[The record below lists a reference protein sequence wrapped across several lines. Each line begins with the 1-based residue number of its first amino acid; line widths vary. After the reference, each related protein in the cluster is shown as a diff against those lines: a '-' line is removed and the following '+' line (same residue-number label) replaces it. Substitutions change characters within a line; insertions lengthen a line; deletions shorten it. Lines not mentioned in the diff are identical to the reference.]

1 MTSSSTARA
10 LSGKRVAITGG
21 ARGIGLATAKEL
33 HRRGASVAIG
43 DIDADA
49 AKQAATA
56 IAPDVAAFHLDV
68 TDAGSFGSFLAD
80 AKQALGGL
88 DVLVNN
94 AGVMPI
100 GHFLDIPEAV
110 VRRSMEINLLG
121 PTLGMRLALP
131 DMIAQGH
138 GHIVN
143 VASSAGKAAVPGGV
157 NYCSHKAGLIHLTEG
172 ARLEFGG
179 RGITFTCVMPSFTNT
194 DLIAGT
200 KGTRFIKNVEPEAVA
215 EAIAVGIERKQKDV
229 YAPRSLRTIFRI
241 QPLMGRRLRD
251 WMYQT
256 LGAYDTFLDV
266 DEIGRA
272 SYNDRIR
279 QS

>member
-1 MTSSSTARA
+1 MAASSRTKA
-10 LSGKRVAITGG
+10 LSGKRIAITGG

-33 HRRGASVAIG
+33 HRRGASIAIG

-49 AKQAATA
+49 AKQAAA
-56 IAPDVAAFHLDV
+56 SIASDVIAFHLDV
-68 TDAGSFGSFLAD
+68 TDSASFGSFLAD
-80 AKQALGGL
+80 TKQGLGGL

-100 GHFLDIPEAV
+100 GHFLEIPEAV
-110 VRRSMEINLLG
+110 VRRSTEINLLG

-143 VASSAGKAAVPGGV
+143 VASSAGKSAVPGGV
-157 NYCSHKAGLIHLTEG
+157 NYCAQKAGLIHLTEG
-172 ARLEFGG
+172 ARLEFGD
-179 RGITFTCVMPSFTNT
+179 RGIHFTCVMPAFTNT

-200 KGTRFIKNVEPEAVA
+200 KGTRFIKNVEPEEVA
-215 EAIAVGIERKQKDV
+215 EAIAVGIQKHQKDV
-229 YAPRSLRTIFRI
+229 YAPASLRTIFRV

-251 WMYQT
+251 RMYRA

-266 DEIGRA
+266 DQIGRA

>member
-1 MTSSSTARA
+1 MSSSSRTKA
-10 LSGKRVAITGG
+10 LSGQRIAITGG
-21 ARGIGLATAKEL
+21 ARGIGFATAREL
-33 HRRGASVAIG
+33 YRRGASVAIG

-49 AKQAATA
+49 AKQAATS
-56 IAPDVAAFHLDV
+56 ISSDVIGLHLDV
-68 TDAGSFGSFLAD
+68 TDAGSFDSFLAD
-80 AKQALGGL
+80 TKQGLGGL
-88 DVLVNN
+88 DVLINN

-143 VASSAGKAAVPGGV
+143 VSSSAGKTAAPGGI
-157 NYCSHKAGLIHLTEG
+157 NYCAQKAGLIHLTEG
-172 ARLEFGG
+172 ARLEFGD
-179 RGITFTCVMPSFTNT
+179 RGIHFTCVMPSFTNT

-215 EAIAVGIERKQKDV
+215 QAIAVGIKKRQKDV
-229 YAPRSLRTIFRI
+229 YAPKSLRTIFRV

-251 WMYQT
+251 RMYRA

-266 DEIGRA
+266 DQIGRA